1 MSKIF
6 INWNEENFN
15 DPLKNKEIIEKI
27 RSLNFEGSENLYFDD
42 IAINYSINGIV
53 DIIKYCNNIYKNGVE
68 HLIVWASQRLKN

>member
-42 IAINYSINGIV
+42 IAINYSIKRV
-53 DIIKYCNNIYKNGVE
+53 L
-68 HLIVWASQRLKN
+68 LIS